1 MNKTTKDSNSS
12 KSYTIT
18 QLCKEF
24 DVTPRTLRFYEQ
36 RKLLAPNRCGET
48 RVFSYR
54 DRARLQLI
62 LRGKQF
68 GFTLAEIKDF
78 LDLYQSDGDNTW
90 QLSTALPKLQRQLE
104 RLHRE
109 RLELD
114 EAITDLE
121 RSCDEVAE
129 SLNH

>member
-1 MNKTTKDSNSS
+1 MNETTKGSKSS
-12 KSYTIT
+12 ESYTIT

-24 DVTPRTLRFYEQ
+24 GVTPRALRFYEQ

-48 RVFSYR
+48 RAFTYR

-68 GFTLAEIKDF
+68 GFTLSEIKDM
-78 LDLYQSDGDNTW
+78 LDLYQSDGDNSR
-90 QLSTALPKLQRQLE
+90 QLSAALPKLQCQLK
-104 RLHRE
+104 RLQRE

-121 RSCDEVAE
+121 RSCEQVAE
-129 SLNH
+129 RLNH